1 MSDTKEIDYEK
12 LEKAIQKFCKKFN
25 EILDIISNAIQ
36 FYIQK
41 LLEKYGFKTSTKYK
55 LAKVYS
61 EVCRINE
68 LNAWNQLRTCR
79 NLFHL
84 VRKNI

>member
-12 LEKAIQKFCKKFN
+12 LGEAIRKFCKKFN

-41 LLEKYGFKTSTKYK
+41 LLEKCGFKTSTKYK
-55 LAKVYS
+55 LVKVYS
-61 EVCRINE
+61 KVCGINE

-79 NLFHL
+79 NPFHL
-84 VRKNI
+84 ARKNI